1 MGQAEIQETALSCP
15 TCKALGHD
23 GLPLFPTPVRTLDH
37 ERRWLLDGSRMTR
50 ECHVRFCERLGV
62 KFPGAT
68 LPTRAQKHAR
78 FHFQERVG
86 RGLDRPLRSTAITAA
101 LSVKKGNL
109 EQFHGVRLQI
119 VMEMMGILVSENRL

>member
-1 MGQAEIQETALSCP
+1 MGAVDARVSRTVLRAPRGEIP
-15 TCKALGHD
+15 RG
-23 GLPLFPTPVRTLDH
+23 
-37 ERRWLLDGSRMTR
+37 
-50 ECHVRFCERLGV
+50 
-62 KFPGAT
+62 T
-68 LPTRAQKHAR
+68 LPTRAQKDAR

-119 VMEMMGILVSENRL
+119 VMEMMGILVSENSL